1 MQRVTKSWVSLVA
14 DLPPLTETRESPC
27 TAKTHLKYI
36 SGNETT
42 LLKTQWVKEEI
53 TIDTRK

>member
-1 MQRVTKSWVSLVA
+1 MHSK
-14 DLPPLTETRESPC
+14 DPLNI
-27 TAKTHLKYI
+27 THLKYI